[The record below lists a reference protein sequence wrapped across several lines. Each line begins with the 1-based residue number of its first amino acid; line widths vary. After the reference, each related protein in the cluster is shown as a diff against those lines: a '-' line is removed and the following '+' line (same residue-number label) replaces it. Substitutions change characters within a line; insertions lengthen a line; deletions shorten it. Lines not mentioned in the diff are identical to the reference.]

1 MANTIDL
8 RSESCVGKKLEK
20 FKLENPARALDGRK
34 AMKTNKRQKFL
45 TASAI
50 LAIAGLAATAVPA
63 NASEPGVTATTIKL
77 GITVPMTGIASPGYN
92 KIPGAMKAYFDYVN
106 ANGGVNGRRISLVI
120 KDDQYIP
127 RTAVAR
133 ANELILRDKVFALV
147 GTLGTASTKAIS
159 ASTQLA
165 SRGIPSLFVNT
176 GFSGFAD
183 KKAYPTTFSILPS
196 YQMEA
201 KIMAKFIKET
211 YAGKKLALIYQ
222 DDDFGRDALAGF
234 KTAGLT
240 FDTMIPYASG
250 SQALPATGAGW
261 ISRLKAAGAEVTVM
275 FGVTSASTAALANA
289 FAGGFKT
296 QWVLGSVGGDA
307 TTIAATNRA
316 FVPLLNGAKGFS
328 FAPAPTDTNDEYIK
342 LFQGIYASAL
352 PSQTFDNNVVAG
364 MSNAFLVVQA
374 LKAAGPRL
382 TRAGLIKA
390 IESKGST
397 FPSPFL
403 TPLGYSPTSHIGAT
417 GYWGGTY
424 GPTGALTP
432 DGGKYTVY
440 TTDSGNGPVVVSS
453 YKRPAMPAKGL
464 PN

>member
-1 MANTIDL
+1 MVRMN
-8 RSESCVGKKLEK
+8 RRKLS
-20 FKLENPARALDGRK
+20 LTSAVLAV
-34 AMKTNKRQKFL
+34 AAL
-45 TASAI
+45 TASTLPAQ
-50 LAIAGLAATAVPA
+50 AVSDPGLTPT
-63 NASEPGVTATTIKL
+63 SIKL

-106 ANGGVNGRRISLVI
+106 ANGGVNGRKISLVI

-127 RTAVAR
+127 TTAVAR

-159 ASTQLA
+159 ASTQL
-165 SRGIPSLFVNT
+165 SRRGIPSLFANT

-201 KIMAKFIKET
+201 KIMGKFIKEN

-234 KTAGLT
+234 KQAGVT
-240 FDTMIPYASG
+240 FGTYIPYASG

-261 ISRLKAAGAEVTVM
+261 ISKLKAAGAEVTVL
-275 FGVTSASTAALANA
+275 FGVTTASTAALANA
-289 FAGGFKT
+289 YAAQFKT

-307 TTIAATNRA
+307 TTIAATNKA
-316 FVPLLNGAKGFS
+316 YVPLLYGAKGFS
-328 FAPAPTDTNDEYIK
+328 FAPAPTDSTDEYIK
-342 LFQGIYASAL
+342 LFQSIYAAAQ
-352 PSQTFDNNVVAG
+352 PTQTFDNNVVAG
-364 MSNAFLVVQA
+364 MSNAFLAVQA
-374 LKAAGPRL
+374 LAATGNNL
-382 TRAGLIKA
+382 TRANLIKT
-390 IESKGST
+390 IEQKGAS
-397 FPSPFL
+397 FASPFL
-403 TPLGYSPTSHIGAT
+403 TPLGYSTTSHVGAT
-417 GYWGGTY
+417 GYWIGTY
-424 GPTGALTP
+424 DPTGALKP

-440 TTDSGNGPVVVSS
+440 TTDSGSGDVVVST

>member
-1 MANTIDL
+1 MVRMN
-8 RSESCVGKKLEK
+8 RRKLS
-20 FKLENPARALDGRK
+20 LTSAVLAV
-34 AMKTNKRQKFL
+34 AAL
-45 TASAI
+45 TASTLPAQ
-50 LAIAGLAATAVPA
+50 AA
-63 NASEPGVTATTIKL
+63 EPGLTATSIKL

-106 ANGGVNGRRISLVI
+106 ANGGVNGRKITLVI

-127 RTAVAR
+127 TTAVAK

-159 ASTQLA
+159 ASTQL
-165 SRGIPSLFVNT
+165 SKRGIPSLFVNT

-201 KIMAKFIKET
+201 KIMGKYLKEN

-234 KTAGLT
+234 KQAGVT
-240 FDTMIPYASG
+240 FGTYIPYASG

-261 ISRLKAAGAEVTVM
+261 ISKLKAAGAEVTVL

-289 FAGGFKT
+289 YAAQFKT

-307 TTIAATNRA
+307 TTIAATNKA
-316 FVPLLNGAKGFS
+316 YVPLLYGAKGFS
-328 FAPAPTDTNDEYIK
+328 FAPAPTDSADEYIK
-342 LFQGIYASAL
+342 LFQTIYAAAQ
-352 PSQTFDNNVVAG
+352 PTQTFDNNVVAG
-364 MSNAFLVVQA
+364 MSNAFLAVQA
-374 LKAAGPRL
+374 LAATGSNL
-382 TRAGLIKA
+382 TRANLIKT
-390 IESKGST
+390 IEDKGAT
-397 FPSPFL
+397 FASPFL
-403 TPLGYSPTSHIGAT
+403 TPLGYSKTAHIGAT
-417 GYWGGTY
+417 GYWIGTY
-424 GPTGALTP
+424 DPTGALKP

-440 TTDSGNGPVVVSS
+440 TTDSGSGDVVLST

>member
-1 MANTIDL
+1 MVRMN
-8 RSESCVGKKLEK
+8 RRKLS
-20 FKLENPARALDGRK
+20 LTSAVLAV
-34 AMKTNKRQKFL
+34 AAL
-45 TASAI
+45 TASTLPAQ
-50 LAIAGLAATAVPA
+50 AASDPGL
-63 NASEPGVTATTIKL
+63 TATSIKL

-106 ANGGVNGRRISLVI
+106 ANGGVNGRKISLVI

-127 RTAVAR
+127 TTAVAR

-159 ASTQLA
+159 ASTQL
-165 SRGIPSLFVNT
+165 SRRGIPSLFVNT

-201 KIMAKFIKET
+201 KIMGKFIKEN

-234 KTAGLT
+234 KQAGVT
-240 FDTMIPYASG
+240 FGTYIPYASG

-261 ISRLKAAGAEVTVM
+261 ISKLKAAGAEVTVL

-289 FAGGFKT
+289 YAAQFKT

-307 TTIAATNRA
+307 TTIAATNKA
-316 FVPLLNGAKGFS
+316 YVPLLYGAKGFS
-328 FAPAPTDTNDEYIK
+328 FAPAPTDSTDEYIK
-342 LFQGIYASAL
+342 LFQSIYAAAQ
-352 PSQTFDNNVVAG
+352 PTQTFDNNVVAG
-364 MSNAFLVVQA
+364 MSNAFLAVQA
-374 LKAAGPRL
+374 LAATGNNL
-382 TRAGLIKA
+382 TRANLIKT
-390 IESKGST
+390 IEQKGAS
-397 FPSPFL
+397 FASPFL
-403 TPLGYSPTSHIGAT
+403 TPLGYSTTSHVGAT
-417 GYWGGTY
+417 GYWIGTY
-424 GPTGALTP
+424 DPTGALKP

-440 TTDSGNGPVVVSS
+440 TTDSGSGDVVLST